1 MVLRPPLDADRID
14 LDGMA
19 CWMAGSGPPLLL
31 VHSVNAAASAAE
43 VRPVFDAMRDRFT
56 VMAPDLPG
64 FGTSRRENVDYT
76 PRLMTDAVLRA
87 VGELRRRCG
96 TQCTAALA
104 VSLGCEFV
112 ARAAVEQP
120 ASLSRLALV
129 SPTGMNG
136 TRALRGRPGTTRQ
149 VPGLHPLLS
158 VPLWSQGLFSAL
170 TRPSVVR
177 YFLERTWGA
186 RNIDEVMWAYAVQTA
201 REGGARHAPLAFL
214 AGRLFSAD
222 ITAVYEALAQPVWMS
237 HGTRGDFV
245 DYRGKARFE
254 GSANWRFTV
263 YEAGAL
269 PYFEHAARFAVDL
282 QAFLDAPDGP
292 VAPEAPNAPEV
303 PTAGLNPA

>member
-1 MVLRPPLDADRID
+1 VLRPPLDAERID

-19 CWMAGSGPPLLL
+19 CWMAGCGPPLLL

-43 VRPVFDAMRDRFT
+43 VRPVFDAMRNRFT

-64 FGTSRRENVDYT
+64 FGSSRRDNVDYT

-87 VGELRRRCG
+87 AAELCRRCG
-96 TQCTAALA
+96 TEGAAALA

-120 ASLSRLALV
+120 AWFSRLALV

-136 TRALRGRPGTTRQ
+136 NRARRGRPGSTRQ
-149 VPGLHPLLS
+149 VPGLHPLLR

-170 TRPSVVR
+170 TRPAVVR

-186 RNIDEVMWAYAVQTA
+186 RHIDEAMWAHAVQTA
-201 REGGARHAPLAFL
+201 REAGARHAPLAFL

-222 ITAVYEALAQPVWMS
+222 ITTVYEALAQPVWMS
-237 HGTRGDFV
+237 HGIRGDFV

-254 GSANWRFTV
+254 GRANWRCTV
-263 YEAGAL
+263 YESGAL
-269 PYFEHAARFAVDL
+269 PYFEDAARFAADL
-282 QAFLDAPDGP
+282 QAFLTAPDVP
-292 VAPEAPNAPEV
+292 NVPNVPNA
-303 PTAGLNPA
+303 AGA